1 MMELARW
8 FFSSEIAP
16 QGDLHGSSN
25 GESRSKLLK
34 PDAKT
39 HFTENHVAADASAV
53 QPLIGAT
60 DSVYLPAGV
69 GVFAGNVIGGR
80 TVSGKACIYR
90 SGA

>member
-1 MMELARW
+1 
-8 FFSSEIAP
+8 
-16 QGDLHGSSN
+16 
-25 GESRSKLLK
+25 
-34 PDAKT
+34 
-39 HFTENHVAADASAV
+39 V